1 MIVWLSMLVSNLE
14 HPKNV
19 TLCDTTDIEFL
30 SFTIKKTNKMHLGGI
45 AKPKNIK
52 GEKLAKF

>member
-1 MIVWLSMLVSNLE
+1 MLVSNLE